1 MQFYLLRPNVKMG
14 VKIDDANIR
23 LYLPVPIVEIMS
35 FVMSQCHL
43 MAASEDDRET
53 AIRKYFVYRLSQ
65 GCLAFFQIPVFAG
78 NIPCIVQSYFF
89 CKPARK
95 IGHGLRITIG
105 PLLAPGLP

>member
-43 MAASEDDRET
+43 TAASDDDRET

-65 GCLAFFQIPVFAG
+65 GCRIIHAHGIFIPSKY
-78 NIPCIVQSYFF
+78 IKQTSSRP
-89 CKPARK
+89 
-95 IGHGLRITIG
+95 IG
-105 PLLAPGLP
+105 